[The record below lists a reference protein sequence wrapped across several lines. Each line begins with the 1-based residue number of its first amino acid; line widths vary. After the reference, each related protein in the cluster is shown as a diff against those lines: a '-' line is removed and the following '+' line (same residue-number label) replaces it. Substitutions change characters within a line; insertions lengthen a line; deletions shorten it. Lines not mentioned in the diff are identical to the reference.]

1 MRQVLEFC
9 CGGQV
14 TGTAAVLV
22 VLGLGARSGG
32 LLVVLLVGDVGDI
45 VLLVDIILVV
55 VVESVSL
62 VVM

>member
-1 MRQVLEFC
+1 M
-9 CGGQV
+9 